1 MSRTRYK
8 EYIKIRVSSSEY
20 GRPCTIH
27 LPDGNEDCAA
37 PARRV
42 NQRVAILGAPETPKV
57 TRKATSRPR
66 DRGGRKVVEGR
77 RNWVM
82 GRVRQTMAC
91 RGRRGGEQ
99 NQAPPCDGG
108 AVLGRT
114 QKNFTSRT
122 TDGSGAATRRT
133 YNRLRAGR
141 HAACFNS
148 HRSGETNNLVN
159 CYPAYNS
166 NILLSTQSAL
176 HLAPVFTRHRRFV
189 PLPAPL

>member
-108 AVLGRT
+108 TVLGRT

-122 TDGSGAATRRT
+122 TAAAATA
-133 YNRLRAGR
+133 NFERASWTTCCMFQLSLIAIGG
-141 HAACFNS
+141 S
-148 HRSGETNNLVN
+148 SITKNLVN
-159 CYPAYNS
+159 CIS
-166 NILLSTQSAL
+166 GVQQ
-176 HLAPVFTRHRRFV
+176 
-189 PLPAPL
+189 

>member
-1 MSRTRYK
+1 MYLKRITNVSEYSRWDTIMSRTRYK

-99 NQAPPCDGG
+99 NQAPPCET
-108 AVLGRT
+108 AGRCWAERRRILLHVPR
-114 QKNFTSRT
+114 QRPRPRT
-122 TDGSGAATRRT
+122 LRE
-133 YNRLRAGR
+133 RAGR
-141 HAACFNS
+141 HAACFNCLS
-148 HRSGETNNLVN
+148 SRSGD
-159 CYPAYNS
+159 
-166 NILLSTQSAL
+166 
-176 HLAPVFTRHRRFV
+176 RR
-189 PLPAPL
+189 